1 MGEFTLTFGKFLIY
15 LAVMVGVTYLLRLLP
30 MLFIRKRI
38 TNRFIRSVLY
48 YIPYSVLAVMTV
60 PAIFYVSDNIVA
72 GILASVVAVALAYFG
87 KSLIFVALSSA
98 TTVLAVE
105 IVYQFILN

>member
-1 MGEFTLTFGKFLIY
+1 MGEFTPNFGKFLIY

-30 MLFIRKRI
+30 MLFIRKKI

-60 PAIFYVSDNIVA
+60 PAIFYVSEN
-72 GILASVVAVALAYFG
+72 ILAGVLATLIAVALAYFG
-87 KSLIFVALSSA
+87 KSLICVAISSA
-98 TTVLAVE
+98 TTVLIVE
-105 IVYQFILN
+105 IVYEFILN